1 MLEIWRKIKFLEL
14 FITRFLGSEFG
25 GKISVFSNKKQ
36 GSSSYR
42 PSLGPKV
49 LIFHEDRYFGPFC
62 SDYYRRGFVFRS
74 TITRFLGSEFVGKI
88 FVFFNKKQG
97 ASSYR
102 PSLGSKVLTWDE
114 NQFWSLQPF
123 MKWIKDRVLHLHFLK
138 D

>member
-1 MLEIWRKIKFLEL
+1 MFTISRLRRAPRSDRILMLEIWRKIKFLEL
-14 FITRFLGSEFG
+14 FATRFLASEFG
-25 GKISVFSNKKQ
+25 
-36 GSSSYR
+36 
-42 PSLGPKV
+42 
-49 LIFHEDRYFGPFC
+49 
-62 SDYYRRGFVFRS
+62 
-74 TITRFLGSEFVGKI
+74 GKI

-102 PSLGSKVLTWDE
+102 PSLWPKVLIWDE